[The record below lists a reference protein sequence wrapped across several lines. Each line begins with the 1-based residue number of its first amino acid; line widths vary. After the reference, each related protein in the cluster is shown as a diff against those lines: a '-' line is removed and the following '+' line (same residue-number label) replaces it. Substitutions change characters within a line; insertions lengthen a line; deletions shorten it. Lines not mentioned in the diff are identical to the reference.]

1 MKKDAADVLK
11 YKFHNDMTNSDPL
24 NYMCKEVLQDSTQIL
39 FFLEKYLE
47 REISDYSL
55 DESYDL
61 IDTEEGNLIRAFWFS
76 RGMEDTY
83 ICLSP
88 LGEIK
93 GIDREFP
100 NGLLSQVTTVLEDI
114 EAME

>member
-1 MKKDAADVLK
+1 MKKEAADALK
-11 YKFHNDMTNSDPL
+11 NEFYNDMTDSEPL
-24 NYMCKEVLQDSTQIL
+24 NYMSKEVLQDSTQLL

-61 IDTEEGNLIRAFWFS
+61 IDTEEGNLIRVIWFS
-76 RGMEDTY
+76 RGMEDTF

-93 GIDREFP
+93 AIDGEFP
-100 NGLLSQVTTVLEDI
+100 KGLLTQVATALEDI
-114 EAME
+114 AAM